1 MLDAK
6 LTRKRAESDLQLLAN
21 RIALL
26 RTEEE
31 RAKNK
36 ISETQQKADQMARYE
51 RYPVG
56 AVVSSLMI
64 YARGWSQDQKEK

>member
-26 RTEEE
+26 RLEEQRALTKVTETKQ
-31 RAKNK
+31 RAD
-36 ISETQQKADQMARYE
+36 EVAQ
-51 RYPVG
+51 
-56 AVVSSLMI
+56 
-64 YARGWSQDQKEK
+64 

>member
-26 RTEEE
+26 RLEEQK
-31 RAKNK
+31 AMQK
-36 ISETQQKADQMARYE
+36 IVETQQRADQTARYSHCTLSDGVM
-51 RYPVG
+51 YV
-56 AVVSSLMI
+56 
-64 YARGWSQDQKEK
+64 D